1 MALEGTLK
9 DFSLAD
15 IFQLIGLQRKT
26 GVLTLRGKDDTV
38 TVTFLDGKVVSA
50 DSLNRRLENR
60 LGHVLIKTGTLTQEQ
75 LNRALEIQR
84 ETLQRLGFILT
95 HYGIIST
102 DSLRAALQLQ
112 ILQIIYRLFRW
123 KDGEYHFSQETT
135 IEYDRE
141 NVVPITAESVLME
154 GARMIDEWPMIEK
167 KIRSY
172 DMVFRKRPLD
182 GRAAVQSPQAA
193 DADADDSATRRAKS
207 TEDNIRISRDEQ
219 LVYDLVDGERT
230 VGDIVESSR
239 LSEFDTN
246 RALYDLVTRELIE
259 EVRETQPVI
268 TIDESI
274 LEPPPADEVPAVPL
288 PLVAVLALLAILS
301 LATSWKNPLNVTSP
315 LGRSTTAVEE
325 VRKAVSF
332 QRIRTIGEA
341 IEGFRSVNGDL
352 PANLD
357 DLAPNFIA
365 PDALSDPWGSPYKYL
380 QPPGKYL
387 VIGFT
392 PDGRADTDLFYSR
405 TIESAGIRLDG
416 SDTPTGGIVLV
427 D

>member
-1 MALEGTLK
+1 
-9 DFSLAD
+9 
-15 IFQLIGLQRKT
+15 
-26 GVLTLRGKDDTV
+26 
-38 TVTFLDGKVVSA
+38 
-50 DSLNRRLENR
+50 
-60 LGHVLIKTGTLTQEQ
+60 
-75 LNRALEIQR
+75 
-84 ETLQRLGFILT
+84 
-95 HYGIIST
+95 
-102 DSLRAALQLQ
+102 
-112 ILQIIYRLFRW
+112 
-123 KDGEYHFSQETT
+123 
-135 IEYDRE
+135 
-141 NVVPITAESVLME
+141 ME

>member
-50 DSLNRRLENR
+50 DSLNRRLEHR
-60 LGHVLIKTGTLTQEQ
+60 LGHVLIKTGTLSTEQ

-102 DSLRAALQLQ
+102 ESLRAALQLQ

-123 KDGEYHFSQETT
+123 QDGEYHFSQETT

-167 KIRSY
+167 RIRSY
-172 DMVFRKRPLD
+172 DMVFRKKPLD
-182 GRAAVQSPQAA
+182 EKTALLVSAPGEVMDPE
-193 DADADDSATRRAKS
+193 DSRNRRARSK
-207 TEDNIRISRDEQ
+207 DGVRISRDEQ

-230 VGDIVESSR
+230 VGDIVEASR

-246 RALYDLVTRELIE
+246 RALYDLVTRDLIQ
-259 EVRETQPVI
+259 EVSDSTPLI
-268 TIDESI
+268 TIDESV
-274 LEPPPADEVPAVPL
+274 LSPLPVEEPPAVPL
-288 PLVAVLALLAILS
+288 PLVAVLTILAVLS

-315 LGRSTTAVEE
+315 IGRSQSAIEE
-325 VRKAVSF
+325 ARKAVSF
-332 QRIRTIGEA
+332 QRIRTTGEA
-341 IEGFRSVNGDL
+341 IDGFRMINGTL
-352 PANLD
+352 PAELEE
-357 DLAPNFIA
+357 LTPNFVA
-365 PDALSDPWGSPYKYL
+365 TDVLNDPWGNPYKYL

-405 TIESAGIRLDG
+405 FIESPGVPTKGAE
-416 SDTPTGGIVLV
+416 PTGGIVLV